1 MCPEF
6 SAETMVDISKAKCP
20 WPKISTFLNDK
31 TGPWIVVEK
40 FVMCCI
46 LRTHRLCLIFPVF
59 LVENINQDTVSLEF
73 RNLSD
78 VMDHHA
84 DRNSDKNA
92 VSYGDPERKS
102 RARMPK

>member
-1 MCPEF
+1 MF
-6 SAETMVDISKAKCP
+6 NLSS
-20 WPKISTFLNDK
+20 
-31 TGPWIVVEK
+31 
-40 FVMCCI
+40 
-46 LRTHRLCLIFPVF
+46 F
-59 LVENINQDTVSLEF
+59 LVENINQDTVGLEF

-102 RARMPK
+102 RARMSKWFGSEFFRLIVENVETVRPRI

>member
-1 MCPEF
+1 MF
-6 SAETMVDISKAKCP
+6 NLSS
-20 WPKISTFLNDK
+20 
-31 TGPWIVVEK
+31 
-40 FVMCCI
+40 
-46 LRTHRLCLIFPVF
+46 F
-59 LVENINQDTVSLEF
+59 LVENINQDTVGLEF

-92 VSYGDPERKS
+92 LSYGDPERKS